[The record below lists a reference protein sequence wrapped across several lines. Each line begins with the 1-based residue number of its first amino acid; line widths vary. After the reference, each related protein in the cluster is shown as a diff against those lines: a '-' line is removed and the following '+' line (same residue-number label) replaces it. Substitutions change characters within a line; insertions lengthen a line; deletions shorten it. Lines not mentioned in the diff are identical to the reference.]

1 MSFMN
6 YLKYNPDFLNNYL
19 LYKAYI
25 EMLSINTVNEMYF
38 DIRTFFRFL
47 KIYDTNLEISKED
60 FKKLSIIDISID
72 DLKKVDQ
79 QTISSFIYFACYTLE
94 NQPKTRNRKLS
105 SVKKL
110 FQYLDLNNH
119 IAYNPSNHSKVA
131 KNGKRV
137 PKYLNIKQSK
147 QLLSNIIN
155 SDDRN
160 KIRNYAI
167 TCLFLNCGLRLSE
180 LVELNIS
187 DIKLDEGTIK
197 VTGKGD
203 KERLLYLDS
212 AAKEAIKK
220 YKRVRPKIKRGDLNY
235 NAFFISEKNKRI
247 SRRMVQEIITK
258 ELNNL
263 FEENKAG
270 FHTHSLRHT
279 NATLMYQI
287 NKTKITTLKRML
299 GHSDL
304 RATEVYVQTGSEQLK
319 YIMENCTISN
329 FIERMGKN
337 EK

>member
-6 YLKYNPDFLNNYL
+6 YQKCNPDFLNNYL
-19 LYKAYI
+19 MYKAYI
-25 EMLSINTVNEMYF
+25 EMLSINTVNEIYF

-47 KIYDTNLEISKED
+47 KIYDTNVDISKED
-60 FKKLSIIDISID
+60 FQKISIIDITIE
-72 DLKKVDQ
+72 DLRKVDQ
-79 QTISSFIYFACYTLE
+79 KTISSFIQFTCYTLE

-110 FQYLDLNNH
+110 FQYLDLNNR
-119 IAYNPSNHSKVA
+119 IAYNPSKYSRTA
-131 KNGKRV
+131 KLDKRV
-137 PKYLNIKQSK
+137 PKYLSIKESK

-155 SDDRN
+155 GNDRN

-203 KERLLYLDS
+203 KERILYLDS

-220 YKRVRPKIKRGDLNY
+220 YKRVRPKIKREDKNY
-235 NAFFISEKNKRI
+235 NAFFISERNKRI
-247 SRRMVQEIITK
+247 SKRMVQEIITK

-263 FEENKAG
+263 FNENRAG

-279 NATLMYQI
+279 SATLMYQI

-319 YIMENCTISN
+319 YIMQNCTISN
-329 FIERMGKN
+329 FIERMDKN

>member
-6 YLKYNPDFLNNYL
+6 YQKCNPDFLNNYL
-19 LYKAYI
+19 MYKAYI
-25 EMLSINTVNEMYF
+25 EMLSINTVNEIYF

-47 KIYDTNLEISKED
+47 KIYDTNLDISKED
-60 FKKLSIIDISID
+60 FQKISIIDITIE
-72 DLKKVDQ
+72 DLRKVDQ
-79 QTISSFIYFACYTLE
+79 KTISSFIQFTCYTLE

-110 FQYLDLNNH
+110 FQYLDLNNR
-119 IAYNPSNHSKVA
+119 IAYNPSKYSRTA
-131 KNGKRV
+131 KLDKRV
-137 PKYLNIKQSK
+137 PKYLSIKESK

-155 SDDRN
+155 GNDRN

-203 KERLLYLDS
+203 KERILYLDS

-220 YKRVRPKIKRGDLNY
+220 YKRVRPKIKREDKNY
-235 NAFFISEKNKRI
+235 NAFFISERNKRI
-247 SRRMVQEIITK
+247 SKRMVQEIITK

-263 FEENKAG
+263 FNENRAG

-279 NATLMYQI
+279 SATLMYQI

-319 YIMENCTISN
+319 YIMQNCTISN
-329 FIERMGKN
+329 FIERMDKN